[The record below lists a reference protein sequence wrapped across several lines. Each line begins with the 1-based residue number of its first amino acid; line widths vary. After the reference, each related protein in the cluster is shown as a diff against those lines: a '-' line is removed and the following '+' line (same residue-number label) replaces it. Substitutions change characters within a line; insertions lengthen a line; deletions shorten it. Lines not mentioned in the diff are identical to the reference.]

1 MQPHKSGANMKT
13 STEKRQNNALFGS
26 TQIVEY
32 ILLQSSLF
40 QSPNTLYCGPA
51 FTIHQPQIVESHKLP
66 QPSFPPVC
74 VLPPPH
80 NPGIQTTSRLLQST
94 FQQSTIQSGSKK
106 GLSVLGCLL
115 MVQEQY
121 EIVTKLALL
130 KQTQISCAKRR
141 SREICKAQGRLY

>member
-26 TQIVEY
+26 TQVVEY

-66 QPSFPPVC
+66 QPSFLPVC
-74 VLPPPH
+74 VLQPPH
-80 NPGIQTTSRLLQST
+80 NPGIQTTSRILQSS
-94 FQQSTIQSGSKK
+94 FQQSTI
-106 GLSVLGCLL
+106 
-115 MVQEQY
+115 
-121 EIVTKLALL
+121 
-130 KQTQISCAKRR
+130 
-141 SREICKAQGRLY
+141 